1 MTDFDPDG
9 QEIAKSFAQSMRND
23 FGIQNLV
30 AHKVLL
36 NHQDILENDLPS
48 DIDAKISSPHYLKFV
63 REFGTKVVELDAA
76 PVSLIQ
82 NKLKEAIE
90 AVINIEAF
98 NRQLELEEKDA
109 VLIAAKRA
117 AVLSFMGV
125 PKK

>member
-1 MTDFDPDG
+1 M
-9 QEIAKSFAQSMRND
+9 
-23 FGIQNLV
+23 
-30 AHKVLL
+30 
-36 NHQDILENDLPS
+36 
-48 DIDAKISSPHYLKFV
+48 
-63 REFGTKVVELDAA
+63 VELDAA

-90 AVINIEAF
+90 AVINILAF